1 MKCFA
6 CDDGLGT
13 NPAENLDPETDRY
26 YCSNCNCIINDTI
39 LENEMENEP
48 KKPENTSG
56 EVPLL
61 DEDFDGYIEENDF
74 LDVPFDEEDLP
85 DFNLPPENYDE

>member
-1 MKCFA
+1 MK
-6 CDDGLGT
+6 
-13 NPAENLDPETDRY
+13 
-26 YCSNCNCIINDTI
+26 
-39 LENEMENEP
+39 NEP